1 MFYRISFFISLATS
15 YVCCLP
21 LFHFQFL
28 FENFSSYS
36 LVLLALD
43 THVHGW
49 LSQSLMSLLKG
60 VLADLNFTLP
70 RMGDVGELILLWE
83 VHFSGRTAGLTSG
96 FQPRWQVFT
105 LPFAV
110 LSFFNTNA
118 HSSAFCFCIFCL
130 LSQQILSVCL
140 QERGCSSWGFSLHRH
155 AGTWPFWEGSVE
167 VLSLWRAV
175 GLLLWRWASA
185 SESE

>member
-15 YVCCLP
+15 YVCGLP

-60 VLADLNFTLP
+60 VLANLNFTLP

-96 FQPRWQVFT
+96 FQLRWQVFT

-110 LSFFNTNA
+110 LSFFLWHKCTLICILFL
-118 HSSAFCFCIFCL
+118 HLLFIVSANL
-130 LSQQILSVCL
+130 VCL
-140 QERGCSSWGFSLHRH
+140 SSGK
-155 AGTWPFWEGSVE
+155 
-167 VLSLWRAV
+167 
-175 GLLLWRWASA
+175 GLFILRIFTASPCWDVA
-185 SESE
+185 ILGR